1 MKRLE
6 SLSGMMDLPFPHY
19 NSPPDEPY
27 DILLTWLDLAHQN
40 NVREPDAWTLATR
53 NNIGEISMRT
63 IFPVHMDGRK
73 LWCATH
79 MGSRKSRD
87 ICATS
92 TAACHIYWRE
102 LGRQVSLNG
111 CVERLP
117 DSLADQIWQS
127 RTSAYDPVSVVS
139 HQSTPLTDPHAFY
152 EAITKMEKKGKLP
165 RPARFVVWELTFNSY
180 EFWSASA
187 SRVHQ
192 RLLYTRGKQGWK
204 YEKLQP

>member
-6 SLSGMMDLPFPHY
+6 SLSGMMDLPFPQY

-27 DILLTWLDLAHQN
+27 EILLSWLELAHQN
-40 NVREPDAWTLATR
+40 GVREPDAWTLATR
-53 NNIGEISMRT
+53 SNIGDISMRT

-79 MGSRKSRD
+79 IGSRKSND

-92 TAACHIYWRE
+92 TASCHIYWRE
-102 LGRQVSLNG
+102 LGRQISLNTS
-111 CVERLP
+111 VERLP
-117 DSLADQIWQS
+117 DGLADQIWQS
-127 RTSAYDPVSVVS
+127 RVSAYDPVSMAS
-139 HQSTPLTDPHAFY
+139 HQSAPLIDSPALF
-152 EAITKMEKKGKLP
+152 EAIAQLEKKGKLP

-192 RLLYTRGKQGWK
+192 RLLYTRSGKGWK